1 MRSKGRMP
9 DMENGPDKATLQ
21 ALAGLPRAE
30 DWPDI
35 DDAER
40 QRREQVLWDVAL
52 RVMEDGPRRAKPSP
66 ERGRQFM
73 PFAAL
78 RGYDE
83 MIAEVEREGRAA
95 GTSLAV

>member
-1 MRSKGRMP
+1 MAAVGAP
-9 DMENGPDKATLQ
+9 DAETLATI
-21 ALAGLPRAE
+21 AALPRAE
-30 DWPDI
+30 EWPDI

-40 QRREQVLWDVAL
+40 MRRERVLWEVAL
-52 RVMEDGPRRAKPSP
+52 RLLEDGPRRATPSS

-83 MIAEVEREGRAA
+83 MIAEVERASREG
-95 GTSLAV
+95 